1 MFDMMTKQNRPTR
14 DKDVKR
20 KQHDADAKAQRRV
33 KAERKR
39 ALCKVR
45 EQEASNY

>member
-33 KAERKR
+33 KADRKR
-39 ALCKVR
+39 ALSKVR